1 MRNRLIVL
9 YVFVCISGLLSLN
22 QASAQKAINLVT
34 DLSKLGR
41 KDSSAIVRDMNRG
54 GIFVYTNASLKAD
67 NGIVF
72 TAAGGGFWVRQYEDG
87 IKPEWYGA
95 KADGVSDDKAA
106 MQAAV
111 NYALSRPG
119 IAKIKLT
126 SNVYRLNTNVTVDL
140 GPGRT
145 NRGIVISGSNSKVF
159 CAGGGFVCVAANQG
173 QQDSKVTFEDLYFY
187 GDNGH
192 RVNAITQAFIDFFTV
207 RDCKF
212 DNVAAAVSMSY
223 CGMGLVTNCFF
234 WGCEYGVKLLQM
246 RDTKISLS
254 HAYHCKYGYYLE
266 GAPKGS
272 IFETS
277 GGVTVDQCTANA
289 SDVSNMF
296 LQRLYAPVITG
307 AQLEQSPN
315 NLTIRSCQYGS
326 WTGGFIGPSTSN
338 ATGAYSILVDDAGGF
353 SNDFWNVTGMIA
365 QGRARFNSARQWQIS
380 NLVLINNYNDN
391 GSDNADVTLFNCN
404 EMKFLNAEIGGTSS
418 FTIKIEPNTAGTF
431 ISNSHLNGPLLING
445 AANGRHG
452 RTSIRAST
460 IGGGVVSAGVK
471 ANETFEYTD
480 NFGGKD
486 NILISPFT
494 RKQQ

>member
-1 MRNRLIVL
+1 MSKYSTVLFAFIV
-9 YVFVCISGLLSLN
+9 GLSLTSTN
-22 QASAQKAINLVT
+22 IVYAQKVLRSFDELSRRGKRDSVVMVG
-34 DLSKLGR
+34 DL
-41 KDSSAIVRDMNRG
+41 NRG
-54 GIFVYTNASLKAD
+54 GLFVYSATSQKAD

-72 TAAGGGFWVRQYEDG
+72 AASGGGVWIRQYEDG
-87 IKPEWYGA
+87 IKPEWFGA
-95 KADGVSDDKAA
+95 KADGTSDDKPAV
-106 MQAAV
+106 QAAV

-119 IAKIKLT
+119 VGRVKFT
-126 SNVYRLNTNVTVDL
+126 GNVYRLNSNVSVDL

-145 NRGIVISGSNSKVF
+145 NRGIVISGSNSKIF

-187 GDNGH
+187 GDNNH
-192 RVNAITQAFIDFFTV
+192 RVNAITQTFIDFFTV
-207 RDCKF
+207 KDCKF

-254 HAYHCKYGYYLE
+254 HAYHCKWGYYLE
-266 GAPKGS
+266 GSPKGS

-315 NLTIRSCQYGS
+315 NLTIRSCQYGT
-326 WTGGFIGPSTSN
+326 WTGGFIGPATSN
-338 ATGAYSILVDDAGGF
+338 ANGAYSILVDDAAGF
-353 SNDFWNVTGMIA
+353 SNDFWNINGMIA
-365 QGRARFNSARQWQIS
+365 QGRVRFNAARQWQI
-380 NLVLINNYNDN
+380 NNFVLLNGHKDN
-391 GSDNADVTLFNCN
+391 ASDNANLTMFNCN
-404 EMKFLNAEIGGTSS
+404 EMKFLNAEIGGASS
-418 FTIKIEPNTAGTF
+418 YTIKIEENTAGTY

-445 AANGRHG
+445 APNRRFG
-452 RTSIRAST
+452 RTSVRAST
-460 IGGGVVSAGVK
+460 IGGGVVSSGAK

-486 NILISPFT
+486 YILISPFNM
-494 RKQQ
+494 KQK